1 MQLPVIIADLV
12 IRQDEQGRYCLNDLH
27 KASGG
32 EKRHQPANW
41 LRMDQTIELIEELST
56 PHIRGVEQ
64 NQPVNTINGGTNRG
78 TYVCKELVY
87 AYTMWISPK
96 FSIRVIRTFDAV
108 VTQAAKV
115 AAATTWE
122 QQRQAGKEVRANF
135 TGTLRTHGVSG
146 FGFAQCTDGIY
157 RPLFGKTASKL
168 KKERGLNKQAS
179 LRDAMSGEELIA
191 SAFAEIVA
199 SQRMDANEDHGNSPC
214 YKTCKA
220 SGAAVKGLLVK
231 KLN

>member
-1 MQLPVIIADLV
+1 
-12 IRQDEQGRYCLNDLH
+12 
-27 KASGG
+27 
-32 EKRHQPANW
+32 
-41 LRMDQTIELIEELST
+41 MDQTIELIEELST

-135 TGTLRTHGVSG
+135 TGTLRTHGVTG

>member
-1 MQLPVIIADLV
+1 MQLPVIIENLV

-41 LRMDQTIELIEELST
+41 LRMDQTIELIEEMSI
-56 PHIRGVEQ
+56 PQIRGIEQ
-64 NQPVNTINGGTNRG
+64 IQPVSSKQQIGTF
-78 TYVCKELVY
+78 VVKELLYSY
-87 AYTMWISPK
+87 AMWISPK
-96 FSIRVIRTFDAV
+96 FHLKVIRVFDAV
-108 VTQAAKV
+108 ITQAAKV

-122 QQRQAGKEVRANF
+122 QQRQTGKEVRANF

-157 RPLFGKTASKL
+157 RPLFGTTASKL
-168 KKERGLNKQAS
+168 KKERGLTKQAS